1 MSNLPYTYFPSFENF
16 KSFVKDIDI
25 IPVFCEIDIGDET
38 PISVYRKVARSPY
51 SFLLESVSI
60 DDNLSRYSFIGT
72 DPYKVIKTGEG
83 QPDGPVDP
91 LCLIK
96 AEIDNLRILS
106 IPELDRFEG
115 GMVGY
120 MGYESIKYF
129 EDLQIN
135 STDSLNLP
143 ESIFMLTTDFIVMD
157 HVNGRI
163 KIVSYAFLREGV
175 DLSYKNAQSRI
186 NALINRLNNKE
197 LNLNNEI
204 YPEQLN
210 DSSISKSFQSNM
222 SRDYYNDSISKIIN
236 YINQGECI
244 QVVFS
249 QRFEKSITVHPLEI
263 YRSLRKINPSPYMF
277 YLNLDGFQVVG
288 ASPEMLVRCMD
299 GNLDYHPIAGTRKR
313 GKTEEE
319 DDFLANELRNSEKD
333 KAEHIMLVDLG
344 RNDIGKV
351 SKIGTVNV
359 TQLMGIE
366 KYSHV
371 MHLVSHI
378 KGKLEDGL
386 TCYDV
391 LRSCFP
397 AGTLSG
403 APKIRAMEII
413 ADLEKD
419 RRGVYGGVT
428 GYISFSGNMDT
439 AIALR
444 TMVVKDCNAY
454 VQAGGGIVADSNVD
468 HEFQE
473 TVDKATALFHAIEDA
488 EANKLL

>member
-1 MSNLPYTYFPSFENF
+1 MSNSPYTYYPSFESF

-25 IPVFCEIDIGDET
+25 IPVFCEIDIGKET
-38 PISVYRKVARSPY
+38 PISVYRKVARGPY

-72 DPYKVIKTGEG
+72 EPHKVIKTGEG
-83 QPDGPVDP
+83 QPDGSVDP

-96 AEIDNLRILS
+96 AEIDNLRVLS
-106 IPELDRFEG
+106 IPELNRFEG

-129 EDLQIN
+129 EDLPIN
-135 STDSLNLP
+135 SSDSLDLP

-163 KIVSYAFLREGV
+163 KIVSYAFLKEGV
-175 DLSYKNAQSRI
+175 ALSYSNAQSRI
-186 NALINRLNNKE
+186 NVLMDRLNDKE
-197 LNLNNEI
+197 LSLGNSKT
-204 YPEQLN
+204 
-210 DSSISKSFQSNM
+210 SSISKSLQSNM

-249 QRFEKSITVHPLEI
+249 QRFEKSIAVHPLEI
-263 YRSLRKINPSPYMF
+263 YKSLRKINPSPYMF
-277 YLNLDGFQVVG
+277 YLNLDGFQIVG
-288 ASPEMLVRCMD
+288 ASPEMLVRCID

-313 GKTEEE
+313 GKTEIE
-319 DDFLANELRNSEKD
+319 DDCLADELRNSEKD

-378 KGKLEDGL
+378 EGELQDGL

-444 TMVVKDCNAY
+444 TMVVKDNNAY

-473 TVDKATALFHAIEDA
+473 TVDKAKALLHAIEDA
-488 EANKLL
+488 ESNTLL

>member
-1 MSNLPYTYFPSFENF
+1 MPNSSHTYYPSFEKF
-16 KSFVKDIDI
+16 KSFAEDIDI

-38 PISVYRKVARSPY
+38 PISVYRKVARNPY

-72 DPYKVIKTGEG
+72 EPHKVIKTGEG
-83 QPDGPVDP
+83 QPDGAVDP
-91 LCLIK
+91 LSLIK
-96 AEIDNLRILS
+96 AEIDNLRVLS
-106 IPELDRFEG
+106 VPELDRFEG

-120 MGYESIKYF
+120 MGYESIQYF
-129 EDLQIN
+129 EDLPIN
-135 STDSLNLP
+135 NSDSLNLP
-143 ESIFMLTTDFIVMD
+143 ESIFMLTTDFLVMD

-163 KIVSYAFLREGV
+163 KIVSYAFLKEGV
-175 DLSYKNAQSRI
+175 DLAYSNALSRI
-186 NALINRLNNKE
+186 NVLIIRLNDQESSFDDDISLK
-197 LNLNNEI
+197 
-204 YPEQLN
+204 
-210 DSSISKSFQSNM
+210 DSSIRKSIQSNM
-222 SRDYYNDSISKIIN
+222 SRDYYNDSISKIIE

-249 QRFEKSITVHPLEI
+249 QRFKKSIVVHPLEI
-263 YRSLRKINPSPYMF
+263 YKSLRRINPSPYMF

-288 ASPEMLVRCMD
+288 ASPEMLVRCID
-299 GNLDYHPIAGTRKR
+299 GNLDYHPIAGTRKS
-313 GKTEEE
+313 GKTERE

-378 KGKLEDGL
+378 EGKLKDGL

-444 TMVVKDCNAY
+444 TMVVKDNDAY
-454 VQAGGGIVADSNVD
+454 VQAGGGIVADSNVN

-473 TVDKATALFHAIEDA
+473 TVDKATALLHAIEDA
-488 EANKLL
+488 ESNILS